1 MKDWEEVIVDN
12 DEIFNI
18 VNEIKLLIKEDRYNN
33 DSIKDLIKDNP
44 NKIIKLEEALLREE
58 VISIVIQCYNST
70 NLI

>member
-1 MKDWEEVIVDN
+1 MKDWEEEIVDN

-18 VNEIKLLIKEDRYNN
+18 VNEIKVIIKEDRYNN
-33 DSIKDLIKDNP
+33 DSIKDLKKDNP